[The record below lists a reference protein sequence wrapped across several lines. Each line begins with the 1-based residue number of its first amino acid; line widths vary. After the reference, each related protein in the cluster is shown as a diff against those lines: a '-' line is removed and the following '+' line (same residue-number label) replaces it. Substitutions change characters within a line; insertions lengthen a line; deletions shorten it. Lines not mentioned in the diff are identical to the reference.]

1 MGVKTSGSLS
11 LTSDIRGE
19 FGGSAPHSLSEYKR
33 GGSYVPNISHNNDIP
48 TSNSNIR
55 FSDYYGTTAYVPSV
69 QTYTSNGTY
78 ALDASVT
85 SIQYKIS
92 GGGGGGG
99 GAGCNN
105 GATWGGA
112 GGTTT
117 LTFNTGQTITAGG
130 GGGGARGGNHN
141 NNNHFNNSGW
151 PDPPWNDTTHSFFND
166 GRSDGGHGAHGN
178 SNCVQGSPG
187 YAGTGVQGTYTKPSG
202 ATSITVSIG
211 GGGSSGGC
219 GDDGYCSHTGWSGA
233 AWILGVQS

>member
-1 MGVKTSGSLS
+1 MAVKTTGSLS

-33 GGSYVPNISHNNDIP
+33 GGSYVPNISANNNIP
-48 TSNSNIR
+48 TSNSDIK
-55 FSDYYGTTAYVPSV
+55 FSDFYGTTSYVPSV

-105 GATWGGA
+105 GATNGGA

-117 LTFNTGQTITAGG
+117 LTFNTGQTITASGG
-130 GGGGARGGNHN
+130 AGGARGGNHN

-178 SNCVQGSPG
+178 SNCTQGSPG
-187 YAGTGVQGTYTKPSG
+187 HAGTGVQGTYTKPSG

-211 GGGSSGGC
+211 GGGGNGGG
-219 GDDGYCSHTGWSGA
+219 GDGGYSAHNGWSGA
-233 AWILGVQS
+233 AWILGVQ

>member
-11 LTSDIRGE
+11 LTSDIVGE

-48 TSNSNIR
+48 TSNSDIR
-55 FSDYYGTTAYVPSV
+55 FSDYYGTTSYVPSA
-69 QTYTSNGTY
+69 QGFTSNGTY

-85 SIQYKIS
+85 SIQYYIS
-92 GGGGGGG
+92 GGGAGGQRNVCLNCHLWGSAG
-99 GAGCNN
+99 GA
-105 GATWGGA
+105 
-112 GGTTT
+112 TT

-178 SNCVQGSPG
+178 SNCTQGSPG
-187 YAGTGVQGTYTKPSG
+187 YAGSGYTGTYNTPSG
-202 ATSITVSIG
+202 ATSIEVTIG
-211 GGGSSGGC
+211 GGGGNGGG
-219 GDDGYCSHTGWSGA
+219 GDGGYSAHNGWSGA
-233 AWILGVQS
+233 AWILGVQ